1 MANRWKIAP
10 AKVLIITGV
19 RGGRPCCSMEFGR
32 TPLTRFPVPRK
43 KGREMNSLV
52 TRWTSRLGL
61 AALLLAPLSAQGDGK
76 EIKTEKS
83 PMASAAKV
91 DFQGELGIQ
100 LATLITLGARID
112 AAAAQCDPVAL
123 AGAAAEL
130 AALEEA
136 AGKTASVKSADL
148 SAKAAELAKSRANPV
163 EIRVVAALVGKAA
176 AAELITVAE
185 EIAQKLEEKK
195 DTKDRAVSQ
204 RLYVNN
210 TTGYYIDIYVNGS
223 KVGTV
228 NPYNVGN
235 CWVGDPIYGRT
246 ILYGQA
252 PGTTMEWGP
261 RVVAEPVTDYT
272 WTLY

>member
-1 MANRWKIAP
+1 M
-10 AKVLIITGV
+10 L
-19 RGGRPCCSMEFGR
+19 SGR
-32 TPLTRFPVPRK
+32 TPLARFPVPRK
-43 KGREMNSLV
+43 KGHEMSSLLI
-52 TRWTSRLGL
+52 RWTSCLGL
-61 AALLLAPLSAQGDGK
+61 TALLLAPLSAMGD
-76 EIKTEKS
+76 E
-83 PMASAAKV
+83 
-91 DFQGELGIQ
+91 
-100 LATLITLGARID
+100 
-112 AAAAQCDPVAL
+112 
-123 AGAAAEL
+123 
-130 AALEEA
+130 
-136 AGKTASVKSADL
+136 
-148 SAKAAELAKSRANPV
+148 
-163 EIRVVAALVGKAA
+163 AA
-176 AAELITVAE
+176 AAELKKVAE
-185 EIAQKLEEKK
+185 EVAQKLEDKK
-195 DTKDRAVSQ
+195 DTKERAVSQ